1 MKADEIY
8 QALKLHGYNAST
20 IAEALGVRPQSVAGV
35 IRDGRGSKR
44 IAKAIAV
51 ASGYNFETMFP
62 FYQEQ
67 NLKKANRNKK
77 INDLKAKL
85 EAV

>member
-8 QALKLHGYNAST
+8 QALKAQGYNASS
-20 IAEALGVRPQSVAGV
+20 IAEALDVRPQSVAGV
-35 IRDGRGSKR
+35 IRDGHGSKR

-51 ASGYNFETMFP
+51 ASAYPLETMFP

-67 NLKKANRNKK
+67 GRKKAVRSKK
-77 INDLKAKL
+77 INELKAKL
-85 EAV
+85 AI

>member
-8 QALKLHGYNAST
+8 QALKLRGYNAST

-51 ASGYNFETMFP
+51 ASDCNFETMFP

-67 NLKKANRNKK
+67 SLRKLNRTKK
-77 INDLKAKL
+77 IDDLRVKL
-85 EAV
+85 GAL

>member
-8 QALKLHGYNAST
+8 QALKLRGYNAST
-20 IAEALGVRPQSVAGV
+20 VAEALGVRPQSVAGV

-44 IAKAIAV
+44 IAKAIAI
-51 ASGYNFETMFP
+51 ASDCPFETMFP
-62 FYQEQ
+62 FYHEQ
-67 NLKKANRNKK
+67 NAKKVKRTKK
-77 INDLKAKL
+77 IDDLKARL

>member
-8 QALKLHGYNAST
+8 QALKLRGYNAST

-44 IAKAIAV
+44 IAKAIAM
-51 ASGYNFETMFP
+51 AGDCSFETMFP
-62 FYQEQ
+62 FYKEQ
-67 NLKKANRNKK
+67 TLKKITRTKK

-85 EAV
+85 GAL